1 MKRFAVF
8 LLVAGLSCLQGSQSP
23 HLGEKLPELSM
34 KDASGE
40 EHTLRQYR
48 GQYVMLFT
56 LGYG

>member
-1 MKRFAVF
+1 MKRFAAF
-8 LLVAGLSCLQGSQSP
+8 LLVAGLSCLQGNQSP
-23 HLGEKLPELSM
+23 HQGEKLPAFSM
-34 KDASGE
+34 MDASGE